1 MCIKRFFWIYYIFNI
16 IYHFLFFYNYENYR
30 ISESLTNDN
39 LLLYFIYIINSC
51 VLNFFIFK
59 ITKKYKTKLLSYSMP
74 FK

>member
-30 ISESLTNDN
+30 IIESLTNDN